1 MKNTRLAYI
10 IGIAG
15 AISWG
20 VSFIGAKTALDY
32 MEPIQVMAVRMTVA
46 LITFGAFIL
55 IASIK
60 LDFKNKSI
68 KSLLI
73 LSIAQPCL
81 YGIFEIWG
89 IDITTASESA
99 ILLSMV
105 PIIVTVLSA
114 IFFKEKI
121 KFMTAGFVFLSF
133 LGVVVT
139 VMGETTVSGKILGY
153 VFLLLAVS
161 TGAVYTMLSKQLS
174 GSFGPVE
181 ITFVMTIV
189 GFVFFNALNFMM
201 GYGFDAYVLTVKIPE
216 LLYAIL
222 FLGIICSVFAF
233 IAFNHLIAK
242 VPAYKASTLT
252 LSVLTV
258 TGVIAGIVFRGD
270 PFTIYKLTGLVM
282 ILAGVI
288 GVSQPEKLKGENN
301 E

>member
-20 VSFIGAKTALDY
+20 VSFIAAKTALDY

-46 LITFGAFIL
+46 VITFGAFIL
-55 IASIK
+55 IGSVK
-60 LDFKNKSI
+60 LNFKNKSI

-81 YGIFEIWG
+81 YGVFEIWG

-99 ILLSMV
+99 IILSMV

-114 IFFKEKI
+114 VFFKERI

-133 LGVVVT
+133 LGVIFT
-139 VMGETTVSGKILGY
+139 VMGDATASGKILGY
-153 VFLLLAVS
+153 V
-161 TGAVYTMLSKQLS
+161 
-174 GSFGPVE
+174 
-181 ITFVMTIV
+181 
-189 GFVFFNALNFMM
+189 
-201 GYGFDAYVLTVKIPE
+201 
-216 LLYAIL
+216 IL
-222 FLGIICSVFAF
+222 FLGVICSVFAF
-233 IAFNHLIAK
+233 IAYNHLIAT
-242 VPAYKASTLT
+242 VPAYKASTLI

-258 TGVIAGIVFRGD
+258 TGVIAGVAFRGD
-270 PFTIYKLTGLVM
+270 PFTIYKLTGLIL

-288 GVSQPEKLKGENN
+288 GVSQSEIIVNVA
-301 E
+301 